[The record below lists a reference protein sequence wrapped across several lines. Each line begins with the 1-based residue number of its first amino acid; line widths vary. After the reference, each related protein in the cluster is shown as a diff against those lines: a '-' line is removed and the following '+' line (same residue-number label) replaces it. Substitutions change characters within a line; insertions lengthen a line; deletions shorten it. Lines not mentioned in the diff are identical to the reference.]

1 MSDEQVITLAPQ
13 KYEYTF
19 EDFMSTEPYDRL
31 YDFFGSPFVFQAEVE
46 KVAKIVGIG
55 ISVGCA
61 LVNGKHTGFA
71 AFWLVARLNTFC
83 FDLEIRHFILTFAQI
98 LLKQ

>member
-1 MSDEQVITLAPQ
+1 MSDEQVITLTPQ

-46 KVAKIVGIG
+46 KVAKRAKEV
-55 ISVGCA
+55 
-61 LVNGKHTGFA
+61 KFPGFKKM
-71 AFWLVARLNTFC
+71 LKTYL
-83 FDLEIRHFILTFAQI
+83 DAQQI
-98 LLKQ
+98 DRRKNMVPNQTEFE